1 MHNTS
6 VRLSRS
12 FCKDEL
18 APQLNTE
25 ALTSQLSDGVIRYLL
40 YPAGILVIKPY
51 AKQLFDMEV
60 RSCRRTVMTVYMLLN
75 EMSNANGFHPKVNF
89 LS

>member
-12 FCKDEL
+12 FCEDEL

-25 ALTSQLSDGVIRYLL
+25 ASTSQLSDGVIRCLL
-40 YPAGILVIKPY
+40 YPAGILVINLY

-60 RSCRRTVMTVYMLLN
+60 RSCRRTLMTVYMLLN